1 MDWVQFKDYLSQV
14 TGLGEDALHI
24 YAAVLIQLAAALLLR
39 RPFAHPLPWLCLVAV
54 LAVNEAIDLA
64 EPGEPI
70 EEWQVL
76 GGLRDLWNTL
86 LLPTALM
93 LLARFAPAVMT
104 GRAAAPAGAGGAPA
118 IRQDDPEAR

>member
-14 TGLGEDALHI
+14 SALSEDALHI
-24 YAAVLIQLAAALLLR
+24 YVAVLIQLAAAWLLR
-39 RPFAHPLPWLCLVAV
+39 RSLADPLPWLCLVAL
-54 LAVNEAIDLA
+54 LAVNEAIDLT
-64 EPGEPI
+64 EPGKPI

-104 GRAAAPAGAGGAPA
+104 GRAAAPARAGDTPA
-118 IRQDDPEAR
+118 IRQDEPEAR

>member
-1 MDWVQFKDYLSQV
+1 MDWVQFKDYLSQIS
-14 TGLGEDALHI
+14 GLSEDALHV
-24 YAAVLIQLAAALLLR
+24 YVAVLIQLAAVLLLR
-39 RPFAHPLPWLCLVAV
+39 RSFAHPLPWLCLVAV

-86 LLPTALM
+86 LLPTGLM

-104 GRAAAPAGAGGAPA
+104 GRAVAPARAGDPPA
-118 IRQDDPEAR
+118 IRQDEPEAR

>member
-14 TGLGEDALHI
+14 TDLSQDALHI
-24 YAAVLIQLAAALLLR
+24 YAAMLVQFTAAALLR
-39 RPFAHPLPWLCLVAV
+39 RSIAHPLPWFCVIVV

-64 EPGEPI
+64 GPGTPI

-76 GGLRDLWNTL
+76 GGLQDFWNTL

-93 LLARFAPAVMT
+93 LIARFAPQLITGQAVEV
-104 GRAAAPAGAGGAPA
+104 PPGATSVV
-118 IRQDDPEAR
+118 RRDDPEAR

>member
-14 TGLGEDALHI
+14 SDLSQDARHI
-24 YAAVLIQLAAALLLR
+24 YAAVAGPDGRGRSAAPVAGASAAGACLL
-39 RPFAHPLPWLCLVAV
+39 AV

-64 EPGEPI
+64 ERGKPI

-76 GGLRDLWNTL
+76 GGLRGVWNTL

-93 LLARFAPAVMT
+93 LLARLTP
-104 GRAAAPAGAGGAPA
+104 GL
-118 IRQDDPEAR
+118 